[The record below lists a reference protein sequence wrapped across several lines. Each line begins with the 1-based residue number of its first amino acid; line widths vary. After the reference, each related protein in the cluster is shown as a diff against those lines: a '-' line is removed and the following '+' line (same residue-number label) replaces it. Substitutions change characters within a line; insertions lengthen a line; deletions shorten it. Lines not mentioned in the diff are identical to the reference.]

1 MKKLSWML
9 ATIFSCGLMLTAC
22 LPNYTAV
29 ADDDDVI
36 KPETPVVKDLT
47 KPETPVEKDFTIIYY
62 GNGGGNLDAS
72 ILWNMCQ
79 MYEADESSYDKVNI
93 VVQYKHSQNIKNEAK
108 YVDFI
113 ETQAIPGFEFEKGT
127 TYRFAVD
134 PEKYYSEKSP
144 QMQFTDDN
152 IYGGKGNKVDI
163 GQADTLCNYIKW
175 AVKNY
180 PAKQYVL
187 VFSDHGGGYMPNDDL
202 PESLTKST
210 TASTRGIVYDDG
222 YKSDYGDSHLSLIG
236 LTRAIREAGIKP
248 AFIYFDACLMNNLEY
263 MFELKDLTSYIM
275 ASTYLTPGAG
285 GTYAPFIN
293 ALAKKGATP
302 EAFEQ
307 YYVALRKYWSDN
319 DPTIAGYHDN
329 SVTRTDRL
337 DAVGTTLR
345 TFVDCLTDVYQ
356 NGDTEVRNEIDL
368 ITAKVYKVAS
378 SNPYYDMENFLAYMA
393 NEKQV
398 SNTKL
403 NAAAD
408 AALEAI
414 GNANVAYTGTQ
425 YTYNNYVPGPSVLMA
440 QEGFYS
446 YLYYEEDATGKN
458 VLTGKKVYSWDG
470 TTSTYTWDNTN
481 QKFVDDDQDGTW
493 GSTGAN
499 TYEKLK
505 FDQATG
511 WSRWLKLNKQ
521 EPNLV
526 SPTTNNENWDESYI
540 YFQWH

>member
-1 MKKLSWML
+1 MKKNFSWML
-9 ATIFSCGLMLTAC
+9 AAILTCGLMLTAC
-22 LPNYTAV
+22 SK
-29 ADDDDVI
+29 DDNATGNDYVI
-36 KPETPVVKDLT
+36 

-93 VVQYKHSQNIKNEAK
+93 VVQYKHSQNIEDGEDRIA
-108 YVDFI
+108 YI
-113 ETQAIPGFEFEKGT
+113 EKEVIPGFKFEKGT

-134 PEKYYSEKSP
+134 PEKYYSKERP

-187 VFSDHGGGYMPNDDL
+187 VLSDHGGGYMPNDDL
-202 PESLTKST
+202 PESLTKKT
-210 TASTRGIVYDDG
+210 TASTRGIVYDDS
-222 YKSDYGDSHLSLIG
+222 YKSKYGYSHLSVTG

-248 AFIYFDACLMNNLEY
+248 ALIYFDACLMNNLEY
-263 MFELKDLTSYIM
+263 KFELKDLTSYIM

-285 GTYAPFIN
+285 GTYGPFIN

-302 EAFEQ
+302 EAFAD
-307 YYVALRKYWSDN
+307 YYDALHKYWSDGN
-319 DPTIAGYHDN
+319 FKFPVYNDN

-345 TFVDCLTDVYQ
+345 DFVDCLTDVYQ
-356 NGDTEVRNEIDL
+356 NGESTVRNQIDN
-368 ITAKVYKVAS
+368 ITSKVYKVAS
-378 SNPYYDMENFLAYMA
+378 SNPYYDMENFLDYMS
-393 NEKQV
+393 NSKEV
-398 SNTKL
+398 SNDKL
-403 NAAAD
+403 NDAAD

-414 GNANVAYTGTQ
+414 RDALVWTTGAK
-425 YTYNNYVPGPSVLMA
+425 YTYENYLPGPSVLMA
-440 QEGFYS
+440 QEGYFT
-446 YLYYEEDATGKN
+446 YLYYERDATGKN
-458 VLTGKKVYSWDG
+458 VLIGKTDYSWDG
-470 TTSTYTWDNTN
+470 TTSTYTWDSTN
-481 QKFVDDDQDGTW
+481 QKFVDDDNDGTW

-521 EPNLV
+521 EPNLL
-526 SPTTNNENWDESYI
+526 SPTTNDDTWDDSYI
-540 YFQWH
+540 YDPEY